1 MNPDSKAAPLV
12 ALRSGDALVVVDVQ
26 NDFLPGGKLGV
37 RRGDE
42 VVPVLTSHIDYSPR
56 RSIT

>member
-1 MNPDSKAAPLV
+1 MRHEGMNCDLNAAGKV
-12 ALRSGDALVVVDVQ
+12 ALRSGDALVIVDVQ

-42 VVPVLTSHIDYSPR
+42 IVPVLKFLH
-56 RSIT
+56 